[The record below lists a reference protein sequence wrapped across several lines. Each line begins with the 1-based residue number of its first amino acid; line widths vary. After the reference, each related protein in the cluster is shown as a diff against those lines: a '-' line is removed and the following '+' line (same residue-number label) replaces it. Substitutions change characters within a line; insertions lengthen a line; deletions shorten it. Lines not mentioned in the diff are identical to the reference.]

1 MREGGRRRVRERE
14 SVVASGKWR
23 GIAKPCDIN
32 PSSLTS
38 HTSLV
43 STVLRF
49 RNFSRVNSKLVPQ
62 RFKESHLGRQ

>member
-1 MREGGRRRVRERE
+1 MRERI
-14 SVVASGKWR
+14 VASGMRR

-38 HTSLV
+38 LTSLV
-43 STVLRF
+43 SNVLRF

-62 RFKESHLGRQ
+62 RFKKSHLGRQ